1 MGKPLL
7 TDEIIER
14 ANRGESFDQTEP
26 FTENEDREA
35 TKIIETSPRDAV
47 KHEEKRFFDSLKKE
61 DEKDQM
67 VYKSR
72 RIENVKRS
80 EFQSKLN
87 KLLLVI
93 ILLLAILIFA
103 ILKL

>member
-67 VYKSR
+67 VYKSG
-72 RIENVKRS
+72 
-80 EFQSKLN
+80 FPMT
-87 KLLLVI
+87 
-93 ILLLAILIFA
+93 IFLQNA
-103 ILKL
+103 EQNTEAQ

>member
-1 MGKPLL
+1 
-7 TDEIIER
+7 
-14 ANRGESFDQTEP
+14 
-26 FTENEDREA
+26 
-35 TKIIETSPRDAV
+35 
-47 KHEEKRFFDSLKKE
+47 
-61 DEKDQM
+61 M

-72 RIENVKRS
+72 RIENAKRS